1 MHNNFSYSDL
11 RSLLA
16 ADRLECGEN
25 VLGQVSM
32 QRAVLSVKKNGKR
45 YSESV
50 ASFVEEDVVRRE
62 LSDNFCYYN
71 KNYDSVKGA
80 TDWAQ
85 KTLKDHKN
93 DKREYVLVHQ
103 TAAGGG
109 KDS

>member
-1 MHNNFSYSDL
+1 MHTNFSYSDL

-32 QRAVLSVKKNGKR
+32 QRAVLYVKKHGS

-50 ASFVEEDVVRRE
+50 ASFVEEDVEEDVW
-62 LSDNFCYYN
+62 LSD
-71 KNYDSVKGA
+71 NYDSVKGA

>member
-32 QRAVLSVKKNGKR
+32 QRAVLYVKKHGS

-50 ASFVEEDVVRRE
+50 ASFVEEDVW
-62 LSDNFCYYN
+62 LSN
-71 KNYDSVKGA
+71 NYDSVKGA

-93 DKREYVLVHQ
+93 DKREYVPVHQ